1 MEEKKFTGKNPQGK
15 TTPVESFIIKP
26 IYQPFLG
33 VTISKD
39 TDIDDIT
46 EDGSIHQTI
55 KGTKFITEIKKEME
69 QDGIKIKENSN
80 MEIDLKEGMVLIYQ
94 PGQGYVIPEYS
105 VTTLDQ
111 VREDLK
117 ELVDNDGKSL

>member
-1 MEEKKFTGKNPQGK
+1 MEEKKFKGKNPQGK

-55 KGTKFITEIKKEME
+55 KGTKFTTEIKKEME
-69 QDGIKIKENSN
+69 QDGIKIKENSS